1 MLSQCACLRLGG
13 TWHTFQSNIIAN
25 QSTYSLHLTCE
36 NLTVCTTLTR
46 GNALSVFAFHVEQ
59 KHEIT
64 TEELRGLG
72 FGFQF
77 QLPWM
82 TRTICLRRAHTHT
95 HMHITNLHRSITFHT
110 FLSALI
116 TILTRV
122 WVCLRVRWPSLSPD
136 YALLTRCL
144 GGFSAIQALNYC
156 HTVCINILNDKQWRS
171 SPRKL
176 LEHPW
181 RMLIT

>member
-1 MLSQCACLRLGG
+1 M
-13 TWHTFQSNIIAN
+13 
-25 QSTYSLHLTCE
+25 
-36 NLTVCTTLTR
+36 TLTR
-46 GNALSVFAFHVEQ
+46 GNAPSVFAFYVEQ

-77 QLPWM
+77 QLPRM
-82 TRTICLRRAHTHT
+82 TRTICLRHTRTHT
-95 HMHITNLHRSITFHT
+95 HSHTHLHITNLHRSITFHT

-116 TILTRV
+116 TIRTRL
-122 WVCLRVRWPSLSPD
+122 WVCLWFCWPFLSPN
-136 YALLTRCL
+136 YALFTRCL

-156 HTVCINILNDKQWRS
+156 HTVCINTLNDKQWRS
-171 SPRKL
+171 RPRKL

-181 RMLIT
+181 QMLIT